1 MGTICIAKTIKYH
14 SKTRHKMIIWSCKIW
29 VFKISSSTYFV
40 YRLIVWTDL
49 IFWTD
54 WFFGPIFFE
63 FGLISGLIFWTNW
76 FSGQNFVQTINEL
89 LIFWTDWFFPKFY
102 FYFSKFF
109 SKISIKN
116 CPKNQS
122 VQKIKFVQTI
132 NRYTKS
138 IVTWY
143 FKHSGFWPK
152 LDFFSWFEATSY
164 YFTNN

>member
-1 MGTICIAKTIKYH
+1 M
-14 SKTRHKMIIWSCKIW
+14 
-29 VFKISSSTYFV
+29 

-54 WFFGPIFFE
+54 WFFEPIFFE

-76 FSGQNFVQTINEL
+76 FSGKNFVQTINEL

-143 FKHSGFWPK
+143 FKHSEFHFWPNGDFPCALRETCHFSSFEVKSLNYFHIQRTLPTTRLIFCFYCDK
-152 LDFFSWFEATSY
+152 LLLIR
-164 YFTNN
+164 